1 MPRAPRGAPTPLKPA
16 HELYGEILIELDRPA
31 DAVEM
36 FERSLRRTP
45 NRALSLRGLARAAMT
60 TGDPDTARAQAAQL
74 VDQWRGADDAE
85 ILQEARRLLGG
96 S

>member
-1 MPRAPRGAPTPLKPA
+1 
-16 HELYGEILIELDRPA
+16 
-31 DAVEM
+31 
-36 FERSLRRTP
+36 
-45 NRALSLRGLARAAMT
+45 MT